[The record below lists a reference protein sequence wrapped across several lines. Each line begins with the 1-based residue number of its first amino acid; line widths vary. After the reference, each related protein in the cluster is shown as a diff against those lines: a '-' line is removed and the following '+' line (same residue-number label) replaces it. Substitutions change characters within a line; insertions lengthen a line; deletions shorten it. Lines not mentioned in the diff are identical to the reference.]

1 MYQKHMQTNT
11 TPTGTLEVANL
22 TKTFQSAKQPIEV
35 LKDVSLS
42 LQAGDSLAV
51 VGPSGTGKSTL
62 LHLLGTLDQPDS
74 GSVQIDGVDPFG
86 LDELALSSFRNSH
99 IGFIFQDHHLLPHL
113 NVMENVLVPSL
124 AQNKT
129 SSEIIGRASDLLDS
143 VGLSDR
149 ATHLPKELSGGER
162 ERVAIARALLMNPSL
177 ILADEPTGNLDRKTA
192 NQVTEV
198 LTSLPE
204 KYGAIL
210 IAVTHSQAL
219 AESLQ
224 QRQELIDG
232 CLQPTA

>member
-1 MYQKHMQTNT
+1 M
-11 TPTGTLEVANL
+11 
-22 TKTFQSAKQPIEV
+22 
-35 LKDVSLS
+35 
-42 LQAGDSLAV
+42 
-51 VGPSGTGKSTL
+51 
-62 LHLLGTLDQPDS
+62 
-74 GSVQIDGVDPFG
+74 
-86 LDELALSSFRNSH
+86 
-99 IGFIFQDHHLLPHL
+99 
-113 NVMENVLVPSL
+113 
-124 AQNKT
+124 
-129 SSEIIGRASDLLDS
+129 
-143 VGLSDR
+143 
-149 ATHLPKELSGGER
+149 PKELSGGER